1 MKSRNVR
8 RAEGL
13 GTASLADLLKQAGQE
28 EFISF
33 AGDMPADDCLPR
45 ERIMAAQ
52 IAEPARE
59 AEDVGSSVPGSSH
72 GQLSILER
80 LCAFMAVRGIAA
92 DPSNTLL
99 TTGMQQTVQL
109 IARSLLEPG
118 DTVLVENPT
127 QPAVLRAFLARGL
140 QVVPVPGDREGLLI
154 PEAERLMQQHRPKL
168 IYVMPSLG
176 DPDSRLWSEDRRVAL
191 LSLSRRMGVTI
202 WEDNRYGELLFPH
215 DSDSAP
221 ASLYELNAGRER
233 DGVLYTG
240 SFSALL
246 GPSFPAGW
254 IISSRGTAAQLAAAQ
269 QSLEH
274 KDSGEST
281 AYRTFRTLE
290 RVLDECDLVEQ
301 VRIVRMSYFE
311 KMQRTKALLRGHNL
325 NGVSWKEPK
334 GGMFLWVEL
343 PEGLDAEALLRSAAA
358 KQVTFETGA
367 SFYAKDPQN
376 NHVRLTYSNMPEE
389 QLKSGIDRFAEAVR
403 EFLARSSP

>member
-8 RAEGL
+8 RAEEP

-52 IAEPARE
+52 KAEPARE
-59 AEDVGSSVPGSSH
+59 AEDEGSSVPGSSR
-72 GQLSILER
+72 GQLSIFER
-80 LCAFMAVRGIAA
+80 LCAFMAVRGIPA

-109 IARSLLEPG
+109 ITRSLLEPG

-127 QPAVLRAFLARGL
+127 QPAVLRAFRARGL

-154 PEAERLMQQHRPKL
+154 PEAERLMQQLRPKL

-176 DPDSRLWSEDRRVAL
+176 VPDSRLWSEDRRVELLAL
-191 LSLSRRMGVTI
+191 CRRMGVTI
-202 WEDNRYGELLFPH
+202 WEDNRYGELLFPPY
-215 DSDSAP
+215 SNFPP
-221 ASLYELNAGRER
+221 ASLFELYAQHEQG
-233 DGVLYTG
+233 GVIYTG

-246 GPSFPAGW
+246 GPSFPTGW
-254 IISSRGTAAQLAAAQ
+254 IIGSHETAAQLTAAMQAQ
-269 QSLEH
+269 ERS
-274 KDSGEST
+274 DSGARK
-281 AYRTFRTLE
+281 AYRTFRTLA
-290 RVLDECDLVEQ
+290 RILRECDLVEQ

-311 KMQRTKALLRGHNL
+311 KMQRTQALLRGHNL

-367 SFYAKDPQN
+367 SFYAKDPQS